1 MQNIEAEFNTY
12 YSEQLDCSNLLP
24 PFITQSIIIRECLS
38 LSENKCVYVV
48 SDAISNQK
56 YILKQ
61 MSIQRLS
68 QSEMERDMLSALNH
82 PCIPK
87 LYKWHVDDN
96 YTYMVREYFDGMTL
110 DAYVLGKGPVQE
122 NEAIGLA
129 MQICDLLAYLHSQN
143 PPVIHRDIK
152 PENLIL
158 RPDGKIGLIDFDT
171 SRRYDLHAE
180 KDTIYLGTVQTA
192 APEQFGYR
200 QTNHQTD
207 IYALGI
213 LLIYLETGGYDR
225 SNMDNMTSGLKR
237 IAKKCTE
244 FSPKDRYKTVSE
256 IKKHLLGKRSA
267 IPVKIVV
274 SVVSIG
280 IMVLLSSLAG
290 VYNMEKQAAP
300 ANPASNE
307 HGEKETEPVTFKNPG
322 IEKAVRNALGKDAG
336 QPLSKPELEHIV
348 YLEIIGDL
356 EKPIAYEELQHDYN
370 GNRVAYKGEYLNRG
384 TVNSL
389 EDLALLPSLKELTL
403 VYQQI
408 SELSGI
414 EKLHLQKL
422 IVSYNNIS
430 DLTPLKEMESLT
442 FLRMNCNPIEDLSPL
457 KNLSKLEFL
466 QISATYVDDLSPV
479 ASLQSLTTLDV
490 WGIKNIDLT
499 PLKDLK
505 NLKEI
510 YQ

>member
-1 MQNIEAEFNTY
+1 
-12 YSEQLDCSNLLP
+12 
-24 PFITQSIIIRECLS
+24 
-38 LSENKCVYVV
+38 
-48 SDAISNQK
+48 
-56 YILKQ
+56 
-61 MSIQRLS
+61 
-68 QSEMERDMLSALNH
+68 
-82 PCIPK
+82 
-87 LYKWHVDDN
+87 
-96 YTYMVREYFDGMTL
+96 
-110 DAYVLGKGPVQE
+110 
-122 NEAIGLA
+122 
-129 MQICDLLAYLHSQN
+129 
-143 PPVIHRDIK
+143 
-152 PENLIL
+152 
-158 RPDGKIGLIDFDT
+158 
-171 SRRYDLHAE
+171 
-180 KDTIYLGTVQTA
+180 
-192 APEQFGYR
+192 
-200 QTNHQTD
+200 
-207 IYALGI
+207 
-213 LLIYLETGGYDR
+213 
-225 SNMDNMTSGLKR
+225 MTSGLKR

-256 IKKHLLGKRSA
+256 VKKHLLGKRSTL
-267 IPVKIVV
+267 PVKIMV
-274 SVVSIG
+274 SVVSIS

-300 ANPASNE
+300 AKPASNE
-307 HGEKETEPVTFKNPG
+307 SGEKETEPVTFKNPG

-370 GNRVAYKGEYLNRG
+370 GNRIAYKGEYINRG
-384 TVNSL
+384 TVTSL

-408 SELSGI
+408 SGLSGI

-430 DLTPLKEMESLT
+430 DLTPLKDMDSLT